1 MCFKCFVVF
10 VCSFF
15 VFVFMSQTLLH
26 LQWHL
31 SSCSWEQHD
40 WTHFS
45 WNMCP
50 SALPL
55 KILLEMH
62 LPSLLKNFY
71 RRSFDFTPAQKQE
84 HSWWWRWWI
93 HIAQRAALCC
103 QTSTRTGH
111 DSSEAAPGR
120 FPANRNL
127 SSAAPCA
134 STQAGEWPRPT
145 AEGWWDPQG

>member
-1 MCFKCFVVF
+1 MCFKCF
-10 VCSFF
+10 CF
-15 VFVFMSQTLLH
+15 VFIFCPRLFFTCNGTYQAGSNT
-26 LQWHL
+26 
-31 SSCSWEQHD
+31 D
-40 WTHFS
+40 WTQFS

-50 SALPL
+50 SALSL